1 MNYVELFEKI
11 RSEFSSNIES
21 VPAKNISEFLKNS
34 EKVGTELT
42 QKEINKVFN
51 ELRKQQRNEG
61 QRGKFNMSENFI
73 PTVYKNVPPPE
84 ETILDEKDVKHSAD
98 EIAENQLTTYIP
110 KKDKSYVPHGCYNTV
125 YKVIESRKFAPI
137 YIQGES
143 GNGKTFGVEQACANL
158 GRELIIINISNDT
171 TEEDL
176 IGSYVLE
183 TINSFE
189 IDISEKDYED
199 YLKWKAKQKA
209 A

>member
-1 MNYVELFEKI
+1 MNYLELFDKI
-11 RSEFSSNIES
+11 RSEFSNDVQS
-21 VPAKNISEFLKNS
+21 VSAKDITNFLKNP
-34 EKVGTELT
+34 EKVGSELT

-73 PTVYKNVPPPE
+73 PAVYKNVPPPE
-84 ETILDEKDVKHSAD
+84 ETILDEKDVKHSAA
-98 EIAENQLTTYIP
+98 EIAQHQLTTYIP
-110 KKDKSYVPHGCYNTV
+110 KKDKSYVPHGCYSTV
-125 YKVIESRKFAPI
+125 HKVIESRKFAPI

-143 GNGKTFGVEQACANL
+143 GNGKTFGVEQACADL

-189 IDISEKDYED
+189 VDISEKDYEE
-199 YLKWKAKQKA
+199 YLKWKNSQKA